1 MRSGS
6 QAKSTRKRIYG
17 MLAASK
23 NKGAVTR
30 GHVVAADASLGTILS
45 ARSATLSKHSP
56 TGVSPMSDQLL
67 VGAAPSAPEGQEML
81 FYCADSWL
89 ALYEAIDTLVEE
101 GFPPYQRMSGDAAAT
116 LSVILT
122 KARSSGRLRATL

>member
-1 MRSGS
+1 
-6 QAKSTRKRIYG
+6 
-17 MLAASK
+17 
-23 NKGAVTR
+23 
-30 GHVVAADASLGTILS
+30 
-45 ARSATLSKHSP
+45 
-56 TGVSPMSDQLL
+56 MSDQLL

>member
-1 MRSGS
+1 
-6 QAKSTRKRIYG
+6 
-17 MLAASK
+17 
-23 NKGAVTR
+23 
-30 GHVVAADASLGTILS
+30 
-45 ARSATLSKHSP
+45 
-56 TGVSPMSDQLL
+56 
-67 VGAAPSAPEGQEML
+67 ML